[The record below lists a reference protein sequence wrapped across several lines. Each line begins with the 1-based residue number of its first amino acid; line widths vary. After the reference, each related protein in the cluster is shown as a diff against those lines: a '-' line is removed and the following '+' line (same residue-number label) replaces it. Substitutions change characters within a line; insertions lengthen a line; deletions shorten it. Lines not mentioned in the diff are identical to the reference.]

1 MGRVKM
7 RRAAVKMSQLV
18 CNLLGECS
26 FQLEGRSVDRRVE
39 DLPEVCD
46 DPSMLRLVLENLL
59 SGAVKYT
66 STRGQAMIKIGGPV
80 EG

>member
-39 DLPEVCD
+39 DLPEVCG
-46 DPSMLRLVLENLL
+46 DPSMLLVLENLL
-59 SGAVKYT
+59 SSAVKYT